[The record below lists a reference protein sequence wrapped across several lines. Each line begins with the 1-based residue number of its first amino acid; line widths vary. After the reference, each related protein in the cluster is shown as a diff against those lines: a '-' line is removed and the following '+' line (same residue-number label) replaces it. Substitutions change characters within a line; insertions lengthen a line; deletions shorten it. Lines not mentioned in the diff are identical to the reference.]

1 MRNMTF
7 GLLVVLGIVA
17 YPVFSAVS
25 PEEATL
31 VELGQAVPAVSCTT
45 LSGDTLDTNALKGKV
60 VLINF
65 FATWCG
71 PCKAE
76 MPALDAEIY
85 QKIKHPDLVVV
96 AIGREHTAAE
106 LRKFKQDHGYTFP
119 MAPDPQRAIYGL
131 FAQAYIPRNVVIGKD
146 GRIKW
151 LSVGY
156 TKREFAGMISLIKEE
171 LAVPAETVPADPLDQ
186 YNVVWDSPSQDYNG
200 SMPIGNGDIGMN
212 VWVEPSGDLLLL
224 ISKTD
229 AWSENGR
236 LLKLGR
242 GRVKLSPNPFAGSAS
257 FQQVLNL
264 RRGEILISGGKADQ
278 EVRLRIW
285 VDANRS
291 AIRLQADGAKPL
303 RMEAELE
310 VWRNQRRQLGDKE
323 INSAYGLQ
331 GAPFPVYVQPDTVLK
346 GQRRRVVWY
355 HRNQSSIWE
364 NNLQHQGMADF
375 IAQATDP
382 LLNRTFGACMR
393 GSGMENRDARTL
405 VSKKP
410 QRHLDLSIHSF
421 TAQTDTAGIWLRRLD
436 QLVKANDGQDLQ
448 AQYRNHSAWWD
459 QFWNRSWIR
468 ISGSPEAEAVT
479 RGYVLQR
486 WMSACAGRG
495 AHPIKFN
502 GSIFTVDGD
511 GFDAD
516 YRRWGGPY
524 WWQNTRLPY
533 WPMLA
538 SGDFDMMLPLFS
550 MYQATLPLAEQRTR
564 TWFGHAGAFIGET
577 VYFWGM
583 YNNTNYGW
591 QRPPDLPVGVLTNR
605 YINREYTA
613 SPELMAMLLDY
624 YAYTQDNA
632 FLSETLLPLGDSL
645 LAFWD
650 QHYKTDAQGHMRMYP
665 GQALETLQDAANPT
679 PDVAGLKWVLGRLM
693 AIPGDKVGG
702 QRQAFWK
709 RLLDKVPP
717 LPMGK
722 VEGKHCILGAAEVF
736 GGRGNSE
743 NPELYAI
750 FPFRLYGVGKP
761 DLDIG
766 RHTFL
771 HRPVK
776 GNNGW
781 RQDDTQAALLGLTE
795 IATDYVV
802 RRAQNKHT
810 GSRFP
815 AFWGPNFD
823 WIPDQT
829 HGGNL
834 QMAVQCMLMQT
845 DDGKIRLLPAWPKH
859 WNADFKLH
867 APQRTV
873 VQGSV
878 MDGKVM
884 HLKVSPQSRRDDV
897 IIMTPH

>member
-1 MRNMTF
+1 MKKTALT
-7 GLLVVLGIVA
+7 LLVFLGVLVHPA
-17 YPVFSAVS
+17 FSAES
-25 PEEATL
+25 PAESTL
-31 VELGQAVPAVSCTT
+31 VELGQTVPAFSCTT
-45 LSGDTLDTNALKGKV
+45 LAGDRLSTDELRGKV

-76 MPALDAEIY
+76 MPQLEKDIF
-85 QKIKHPDLVVV
+85 KGIKHPDLVVV

-106 LRKFKQDHGYTFP
+106 LTRFRQDNPFTFP
-119 MAPDPQRAIYGL
+119 MAPDPKRAIYGL
-131 FAQAYIPRNVVIGKD
+131 FAKAYIPRNVVIGRD
-146 GRIKW
+146 GMIKW

-156 TKREFAGMISLIKEE
+156 EKQDFAQMISVIKDE
-171 LAVPAETVPADPLDQ
+171 LADETAAGPIDPLDQ
-186 YNVVWDSPSQDYNG
+186 YNVVWESPSKDHNG

-212 VWVEPSGDLLLL
+212 VWVEPGGDLLLL

-242 GRVKLSPNPFAGSAS
+242 VRISLSPNPFADTDS
-257 FQQVLNL
+257 FRQVLYL
-264 RRGEILISGGKADQ
+264 RQGEILVSGGRGAQ
-278 EVRLRIW
+278 AVTVRIW
-285 VDANRS
+285 ADANRPV
-291 AIRLQADGAKPL
+291 IRVEADGATPL
-303 RMEAELE
+303 NMETKLE
-310 VWRNQRRQLGDKE
+310 VWRSQRRELGDKE

-331 GAPFPVYVQPDTVLK
+331 GAPFPVYVHPDTVLK
-346 GQRRRVVWY
+346 DQHRRIVWY
-355 HRNQSSIWE
+355 HRNGTSIWE
-364 NNLQHQGMADF
+364 NNLQHQGMKDF

-382 LLNRTFGACMR
+382 LLHRTFGACMR
-393 GSGMENRDARTL
+393 GSGLKNKDSQTL
-405 VSKKP
+405 VSETARK
-410 QRHLDLSIHSF
+410 HFALSIHPLC
-421 TAQTDTAGIWLRRLD
+421 TQTDTAGTWLRQLD
-436 QLVKANDGQDLQ
+436 QMVKANDAQELKEQHQDH
-448 AQYRNHSAWWD
+448 RAWWD
-459 QFWNRSWIR
+459 RFWQRSWIR
-468 ISGSPEAEAVT
+468 VSGSAHAESVT
-479 RGYVLQR
+479 RAYILQR
-486 WMSACAGRG
+486 WISACAGRG

-538 SGDFDMMLPLFS
+538 SGDFDVMLPLFS
-550 MYQATLPLAEQRTR
+550 TYQAMLPLAEHRTR

-591 QRPPDLPVGVLTNR
+591 QRPKDLPVGVLTNR

-613 SPELMAMLLDY
+613 SPELMALLLDY
-624 YAYTQDNA
+624 YAYTQDDA
-632 FLSETLLPLGDSL
+632 FLSSTLLPLCDSL
-645 LAFWD
+645 LTFWD
-650 QHYKTDAQGHMRMYP
+650 QHYKLDAKGHMRMYP

-679 PDVAGLKWVLGRLM
+679 PDVAGLKWVLSRLRDV
-693 AIPGDKVGG
+693 AAEKVGAE
-702 QRQAFWK
+702 RHAFWK
-709 RLLDKVPP
+709 RLSAKVPP
-717 LPMGK
+717 LPLDQ
-722 VEGKHCILGAAEVF
+722 VEGKDCILGAEEVF

-761 DLDIG
+761 DLEIG
-766 RHTFL
+766 RHTFM

-795 IATDYVV
+795 IATDYVIA
-802 RRAQNKHT
+802 RAKNKHT

-834 QMAVQCMLMQT
+834 QMALQCMLTQT
-845 DDGKIRLLPAWPKH
+845 DNGKIRLLPAWPEH

-867 APQRTV
+867 APQRTI

-878 MDGKVM
+878 KNGELVN
-884 HLKVSPQSRRDDV
+884 LKVSPPSREDDV
-897 IIMTPH
+897 IVMAPK